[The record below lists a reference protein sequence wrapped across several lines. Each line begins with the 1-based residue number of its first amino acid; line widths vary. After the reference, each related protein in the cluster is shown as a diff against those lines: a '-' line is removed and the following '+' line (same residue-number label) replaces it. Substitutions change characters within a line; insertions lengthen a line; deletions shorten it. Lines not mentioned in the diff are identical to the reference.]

1 MWGEYQHGS
10 YGSDISAA
18 VEAHVAG
25 VIAASNAMLFHSWR
39 SILVDPH
46 FVSAATVPV
55 ETLCAFA
62 TPALVSEAVL
72 SKTGC
77 QRTAELTTEIASAHV
92 DARHGGALRGGL
104 PSNEG
109 ASRLFAMAVLAMTEG
124 AAVSPK
130 VTYVRSGTDA
140 FFFSDDRRACR
151 DSACEFAG
159 LFGVGLV
166 ALPTG

>member
-1 MWGEYQHGS
+1 
-10 YGSDISAA
+10 
-18 VEAHVAG
+18 
-25 VIAASNAMLFHSWR
+25 MLFHSWR
-39 SILVDPH
+39 SILLNPH
-46 FVSAATVPV
+46 YVSAATVPV
-55 ETLCAFA
+55 ETLCSFA
-62 TPALVSEAVL
+62 TPVLVEEAVL

-77 QRTAELTTEIASAHV
+77 QRTAELTKEIASAHV
-92 DARHGGALRGGL
+92 DTMSGSAFHGSL

-109 ASRLFAMAVLAMTEG
+109 ASQLFAMAVLSITED
-124 AAVSPK
+124 AAISPK
-130 VTYVRSGTDA
+130 ATYVRRGNDA